1 MAPIEKATVKI
12 RVTTTNNVI
21 EGYLN
26 KTESSRTLDLLNSKD
41 KFIAMTD
48 ATVCNGECKAR
59 TFVAINVA
67 NIVSVEEI

>member
-1 MAPIEKATVKI
+1 MAPIEKSKVKI

-26 KTESSRTLDLLNSKD
+26 KAENFRTLDLLNSKD
-41 KFIAMTD
+41 KFIAMTE
-48 ATVCNGECKAR
+48 ATVCNGDCKSR
-59 TFVAINVA
+59 KFVAINVA